1 MMNQEAGPGN
11 LGSSSS
17 PQAGDI
23 LYFTRVTLFITLL
36 CMGYT
41 LSRPTP
47 AKGREQDLLLPATTG
62 AGSGEQGW
70 SGLPPWQR
78 KASEK
83 AVERYAEVQ
92 EKKWRRWNEAMF
104 ER

>member
-1 MMNQEAGPGN
+1 MNQSAGPGN
-11 LGSSSS
+11 PGSSSS
-17 PQAGDI
+17 VQAGDI

-47 AKGREQDLLLPATTG
+47 AKGKEQDLLLPATTG
-62 AGSGEQGW
+62 VGSPEQGW